1 MHCSTTYP
9 NIPKTMFIQASD
21 IETIENGGSVNEL
34 FSSLTDHSVPAQ
46 QVILIRAT
54 FEAGEGHGFHYHDE
68 REEFL
73 YILEGEVEQ
82 WVDQE
87 AKILK
92 AGDAVFVPPGVVHA
106 TFNHGNTA
114 AKLLAIFGNKNA
126 DAELAVDV
134 AAQEPWK
141 SIR

>member
-1 MHCSTTYP
+1 MHCSATYP
-9 NIPKTMFIQASD
+9 NIPKTMFIQPSD
-21 IETIENGGSVNEL
+21 IQSIENDGSVNEF
-34 FSSLTDHSVPAQ
+34 FSSPTDHSVPAQ

-87 AKILK
+87 KKILK

>member
-1 MHCSTTYP
+1 LHCSTTYP

>member
-1 MHCSTTYP
+1 
-9 NIPKTMFIQASD
+9 MFIQPSD
-21 IETIENGGSVNEL
+21 IETIANDGSVNEF
-34 FSSLTDHSVPAQ
+34 FSSLSDHPVPAE

-87 AKILK
+87 KKILK

-106 TFNHGNTA
+106 TFNHGDTA

-126 DAELAVDV
+126 EAELAVDV
-134 AAQEPWK
+134 AAQEPWN
-141 SIR
+141 SIRWMDWRPIASELR

>member
-21 IETIENGGSVNEL
+21 IETIENSGSVNEF